1 MIIGQIDTYI
11 TLIKNDISIEIQ
23 MDTLNNTQKISIY
36 ADHEY
41 IPSRKYY
48 FDNAYKRIL
57 TDFGFTDEEIEKM
70 YLLDYTATID
80 ATDIIANQN
89 TFAVKELYN
98 RLQESIATKTPISEG
113 DRQASEYIDKEEIE
127 FDEYKNLPKNIREM
141 YYLESKSIRFADKY
155 KLAEDIFDENTKFLL
170 SIIKKFKDNI
180 SRIFFKSKLIIARN
194 RADDTV
200 EIAIVPNTKNNFTIT
215 VKEMIDDAIDETDME
230 YNVISIDSI
239 NPEFKKVFENFDLS
253 KIMKLQIPKDDVI
266 AHIKK
271 NYLKTVC
278 CSRLKPEILKQ
289 KNELLKKLAQNLYD
303 KDTISNLTKKEEE
316 ILKLEDNIQS
326 DNPNLEYYECYY
338 KGEYVSQKAND
349 YTMQNKPSILN
360 LSDTLNLIETI
371 LL

>member
-1 MIIGQIDTYI
+1 MIIRQIDTYI
-11 TLIKNDISIEIQ
+11 TLSKNNTSIEIQ
-23 MDTLNNTQKISIY
+23 IDTLNNTQKISIY
-36 ADHEY
+36 ADNEY

-48 FDNAYKRIL
+48 FDNTYKQVL
-57 TDFGFTDEEIEKM
+57 KDFGFTDEEIEKM
-70 YLLDYTATID
+70 YLLDYTTTID
-80 ATDIIANQN
+80 ANDIIVNQN

-98 RLQESIATKTPISEG
+98 NLQKSIATKTPISKG
-113 DRQASEYIDKEEIE
+113 DRQASEYIDREEID
-127 FDEYKNLPKNIREM
+127 FNEYKNLPENVRKL
-141 YYLESKSIRFADKY
+141 YYLKSKSLQFTNQY
-155 KLAEDIFDENTKFLL
+155 KLTEDIFDENTKFLL

-180 SRIFFKSKLIIARN
+180 SRIIFDSKLIVWGN
-194 RADDTV
+194 KADDIIKIT
-200 EIAIVPNTKNNFTIT
+200 IVPNTKNDFTVT
-215 VKEMIDDAIDETDME
+215 VEEVIDDGIDEAVME
-230 YNVISIDSI
+230 YNIISIDSI

-349 YTMQNKPSILN
+349 YTMQNKPSTLN
-360 LSDTLNLIETI
+360 LSDTLKLIETI